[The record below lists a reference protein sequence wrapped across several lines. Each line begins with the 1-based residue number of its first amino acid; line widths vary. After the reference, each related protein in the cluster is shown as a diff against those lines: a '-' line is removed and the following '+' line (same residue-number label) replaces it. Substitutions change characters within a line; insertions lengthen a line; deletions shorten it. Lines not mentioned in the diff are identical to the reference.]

1 MRGGMKSKVA
11 SKRRK
16 LSHDTPRRARREP
29 ERRRTQGPAA
39 SDTHETPE
47 RTMMRLSREELTA
60 ITGRTKKSAQ
70 SGWFK
75 RHFGVSLPV
84 DH

>member
-1 MRGGMKSKVA
+1 
-11 SKRRK
+11 
-16 LSHDTPRRARREP
+16 
-29 ERRRTQGPAA
+29 
-39 SDTHETPE
+39 
-47 RTMMRLSREELTA
+47 MMRLSREELTA

-84 DH
+84 NHQGPIITEQAYQELIRAKCGLLQPGAAVRPQVKLTVTA